1 MQKLTKFTKSL
12 SDRYSKFKIRAI
24 GATTALGA
32 TLCTS
37 TFFVANAFAAGSIV
51 GDTPADVD
59 TGKLGAIISIVFW
72 LVRIII
78 ALVGI
83 IPAIIKI
90 VQGQSDE
97 NPRDRNSGI
106 AAAGVAAAAIGVSFA
121 MESWFKYAITVEKNR
136 IFSEV
141 TNTKTNQ

>member
-1 MQKLTKFTKSL
+1 MLAMQS
-12 SDRYSKFKIRAI
+12 
-24 GATTALGA
+24 
-32 TLCTS
+32 
-37 TFFVANAFAAGSIV
+37 FADDNII

-78 ALVGI
+78 ALVGMV
-83 IPAIIKI
+83 PAIIKI

-106 AAAGVAAAAIGVSFA
+106 AAAGVSAAAIGVSFA
-121 MESWFKYAITVEKNR
+121 IEGWFK
-136 IFSEV
+136 
-141 TNTKTNQ
+141 